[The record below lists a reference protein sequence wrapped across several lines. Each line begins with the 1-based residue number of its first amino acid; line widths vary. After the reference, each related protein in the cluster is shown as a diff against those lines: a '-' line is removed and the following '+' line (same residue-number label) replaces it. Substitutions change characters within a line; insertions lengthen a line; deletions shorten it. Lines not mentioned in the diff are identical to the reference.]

1 MPPIRVFRKARR
13 LLAAALLL
21 VAASALTASAQDYDP
36 KGSLTFATNADP
48 TLNPWNAS
56 AVIESNLIN
65 TILFDQLV
73 RYDPTD
79 LRPAPGLAESW
90 ETAADGLSWTFHL
103 RQDVTWSDGEKFNAD
118 DVVFTFNDAILVKE
132 LGANRA
138 STFTP
143 VDRVVKVDD
152 YTVVFE
158 LNRPFSSLPYY
169 LAYYSGM
176 LPEHVLKGA
185 ENPLTVASFN
195 KGKPVVTGPYR
206 VDEFVSG
213 AYVRLVPNEN
223 YWGPKPKLA
232 SITFNIIPDGN
243 AQVAQ
248 LLAGGLDMVSITNPA
263 LLAGVSRNPNLEVI
277 RQSQNIWY
285 FVALNL
291 DDPRFQDVRMRQALL
306 SAIDREAM
314 ISAIVEGY
322 GVEATGPIAPLLQA
336 FYDTDVAHWPYDPER
351 AKSLLADAGWTPGAD
366 GILQKD
372 GERLTIDMP
381 TGQFGYLV
389 PATLL
394 VQQYWEDVGVEV
406 KVDTIEWNAFI
417 QKAVVNRDYDA
428 MLAWWSTPPTPDQS
442 GYFASS
448 AADVGNN
455 IPNYR
460 NPELDALWEEG
471 RAATTLD
478 GQIAIYNQVQQII
491 AEELPYLFL
500 WYPDM
505 IAVRN
510 TRIGGMYDINS
521 AANFQYSFN
530 WFVKP

>member
-1 MPPIRVFRKARR
+1 MPPTRSPHTFR
-13 LLAAALLL
+13 LFLAAALAFLAV
-21 VAASALTASAQDYDP
+21 VATAGAQEYDP

-79 LRPAPGLAESW
+79 LHPAPGLAESW
-90 ETAADGLSWTFHL
+90 EVAADGLSWTFHL
-103 RQDVTWSDGEKFNAD
+103 RPEATWSDGVPFTAAD
-118 DVVFTFNDAILVKE
+118 VAFTFNEAVLKKE
-132 LGANRA
+132 LGARNSSA
-138 STFTP
+138 FSP
-143 VDRVVKVDD
+143 VERVVAVDD
-152 YTVVFE
+152 HTAVFE
-158 LNRPFSSLPYY
+158 LKRPSSSLPYY
-169 LAYYSGM
+169 LAYYAGII
-176 LPEHVLKGA
+176 PAHVLGGA

-195 KGKPVVTGPYR
+195 KANPVVTGPYR
-206 VDEFVSG
+206 VGEFVAG
-213 AYVRLVPNEN
+213 AYVKLVPNEN
-223 YWGPKPKLA
+223 YWGPAPKLA

-263 LLAGVSRNPNLEVI
+263 LLAGVASNPNLEVI

-291 DDPRFQDVRMRQALL
+291 NDARFQDARVRQALL
-306 SAIDREAM
+306 SAIDRQ
-314 ISAIVEGY
+314 AIIDAVLEGY
-322 GVEATGPIAPLLQA
+322 GVVATGPIAPLQQA
-336 FYDTDVAHWPYDPER
+336 LYDPEVAKWPYDPER
-351 AKSLLADAGWTPGAD
+351 AKALFAEAGWTPGPD
-366 GILQKD
+366 GVLQKD
-372 GERLTIDMP
+372 GERMTIDMP
-381 TGQFGYLV
+381 TGQYGYLV
-389 PATLL
+389 PSTLL
-394 VQQYWEDVGVEV
+394 VQQYWQDVGVDV
-406 KVDTIEWNAFI
+406 KVETIEWNAFI

-442 GYFASS
+442 GYFESS
-448 AADVGNN
+448 AAVTGNN
-455 IPNYR
+455 IPDYR
-460 NPELDALWEEG
+460 NPELDAIWERG
-471 RAATTLD
+471 RAATTVEEQVKVYREAQEL
-478 GQIAIYNQVQQII
+478 IAR
-491 AEELPYLFL
+491 ELPYLFL

-505 IAVRN
+505 IAVKN

>member
-1 MPPIRVFRKARR
+1 MPPIRARR
-13 LLAAALLL
+13 RNPLAVLGVALFAL
-21 VAASALTASAQDYDP
+21 VLSAVAIAQDYDP
-36 KGSLTFATNADP
+36 NGSLTFATNADP

-73 RYDPTD
+73 RYDPVD

-90 ETAADGLSWTFHL
+90 EAAEDGLSWIFHL
-103 RQDVTWSDGEKFNAD
+103 RQDVVWSDGERFDAE
-118 DVVFTFNDAILVKE
+118 DVAFTFNGAILRKE

-143 VDRVVKVDD
+143 VDRVEIVDD
-152 YTVVFE
+152 FTVRFV

-176 LPEHVLKGA
+176 LPEHVLGDA
-185 ENPLTVASFN
+185 ENPLMVAEFN
-195 KGKPVVTGPYR
+195 KGTPVVTGPYR

-213 AYVRLVPNEN
+213 AYVRLVPNER
-223 YWGPKPKLA
+223 YWGETPKLA
-232 SITFNIIPDGN
+232 SITFQIIPDAN

-248 LLAGGLDMVSITNPA
+248 LLAGTLDMVSVTNPA

-285 FVALNL
+285 FVALNT
-291 DDPRFQDVRMRQALL
+291 DDARFQDVRVRRALL
-306 SAIDREAM
+306 YAIDRDAM
-314 ISAIVEGY
+314 IDAILEGY
-322 GVEATGPIAPLLQA
+322 GTKATGPIAPLLQA
-336 FYDTDVAHWPYDPER
+336 FYDPDVASYDFDPER
-351 AKSLLADAGWTPGAD
+351 AKALLAEAGWTPGAD
-366 GILQKD
+366 GVLQKD
-372 GERLTIDMP
+372 GERLTIVMP

-394 VQQYWEDVGVEV
+394 VQQYWQDIGVEV
-406 KVDTIEWNAFI
+406 QVETIEWNAFI
-417 QKAVVNRDYDA
+417 QRAVVNRDYDA
-428 MLAWWSTPPTPDQS
+428 MLAWWSTPPTPDQA

-448 AADVGNN
+448 AAVTGNN

-460 NPELDALWEEG
+460 NPDLDALFEQG
-471 RAATTLD
+471 RAATTLED
-478 GQIAIYNQVQQII
+478 QIAVYRQVQELI
-491 AEELPYLFL
+491 ADDLPYLFL

-505 IAVRN
+505 LSVRN
-510 TRIGGMYDINS
+510 SRIGGMKDINS
-521 AANFQYSFN
+521 AANFQYAFD
-530 WFVKP
+530 WFVRP